1 MPFLVG
7 GDEEVSFGWPGSFRP
22 PPPSAGVL
30 PLLHSGPNFGS
41 SSGSGSVVV
50 QADEEPDLTLR
61 L

>member
-7 GDEEVSFGWPGSFRP
+7 ADEEASFGWPGSFRP
-22 PPPSAGVL
+22 PPVL
-30 PLLHSGPNFGS
+30 PAGAALSYFGS
-41 SSGSGSVVV
+41 SSGSVVV